1 MLTPLPGGGRG
12 WGRGPRDER
21 PPAPTDEGSHTEEAV
36 LAWRTGS
43 ELGEWDA
50 PIWLQEEHFGGGQGQ
65 RMEARTC
72 QHGETSDKAALVLG
86 GPLGTGS

>member
-21 PPAPTDEGSHTEEAV
+21 PPAPTDEGSHTEEAA

-50 PIWLQEEHFGGGQGQ
+50 PIWLQEEHFGVARAKEWRQG
-65 RMEARTC
+65 RASMGRPVTR
-72 QHGETSDKAALVLG
+72 
-86 GPLGTGS
+86 PL